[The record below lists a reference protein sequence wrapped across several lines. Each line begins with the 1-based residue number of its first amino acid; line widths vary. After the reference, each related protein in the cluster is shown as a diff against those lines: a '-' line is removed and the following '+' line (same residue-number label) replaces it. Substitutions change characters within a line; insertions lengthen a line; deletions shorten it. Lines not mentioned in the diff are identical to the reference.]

1 MKLHW
6 SLSLAIC
13 VAAGVCVISARSKAE
28 PRAELRD
35 FMRVKLKHSQ
45 AAIEGLVSDD
55 LEKVAKSAQE
65 MSLLSLA
72 ETWQVLNTPQYIE
85 FSRKF
90 RQAADALS
98 DAAKKNNLDRATT
111 AFNNVTTKCVE
122 CHKYVR
128 DVRMASAGQ

>member
-1 MKLHW
+1 MKSKW
-6 SLSLAIC
+6 SLALAIC
-13 VAAGVCVISARSKAE
+13 VAVGVSAISSRTNAE
-28 PRAELRD
+28 PREELRD
-35 FMRVKLKHSQ
+35 FMRIKLKHTQ

-55 LEKVAKSAQE
+55 LEKVAKSGQE
-65 MSLLSLA
+65 LSLLSLA
-72 ETWQVLNTPQYIE
+72 ETWQVLNTPQYLE

-90 RQAADALS
+90 RQAADALT

-128 DVRMASAGQ
+128 DVRMASAGK

>member
-1 MKLHW
+1 MTKKNW
-6 SLSLAIC
+6 SLAIC
-13 VAAGVCVISARSKAE
+13 VAVGVCAISARTNAGPE
-28 PRAELRD
+28 DELRN

-72 ETWQVLNTPQYIE
+72 ETWQVINTPQYIE

-90 RQAADALS
+90 RQAADALTL
-98 DAAKKNNLDRATT
+98 AAKKNNLDQATL
-111 AFNNVTTKCVE
+111 AFNAVTTKCVE

-128 DVRMASAGQ
+128 DVRMASASK